1 MNSNIDN
8 ENFDFYGTHYLS
20 SFNSCNKLA
29 LINID
34 ILRDTIKNAIIESG
48 ATIINYTEKLFD
60 NNGYTIVYLL
70 SESHC
75 SVHTY
80 PEHSAMFTDFFTCGN
95 NCSYE
100 KYENYLKNYLEPQD
114 IQKNV
119 IIRTQKNKIIL

>member
-1 MNSNIDN
+1 MSNILDN
-8 ENFDFYGTHYLS
+8 SYDFYGTHYLS
-20 SFNSCNKLA
+20 SFNECNKLA

-34 ILRDTIKNAIIESG
+34 ILRESIKNAIIDSG
-48 ATIINYTEKLFD
+48 ATIIDYTEKIFD
-60 NNGYTIVYLL
+60 NSGYTIVYLL

-80 PEHSAMFTDFFTCGN
+80 PEHNAMFTDFFTCGN

-100 KYENYLKNYLEPQD
+100 RYENHLKKYLEPQD

-119 IIRTQKNKIIL
+119 IIRTQNNKILT